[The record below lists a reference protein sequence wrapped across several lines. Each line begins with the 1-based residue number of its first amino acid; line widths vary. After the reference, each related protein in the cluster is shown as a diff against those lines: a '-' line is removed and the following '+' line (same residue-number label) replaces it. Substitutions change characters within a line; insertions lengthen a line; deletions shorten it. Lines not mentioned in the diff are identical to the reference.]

1 MNIFPEV
8 GLNVSGGSSVQP
20 QKVNDEQQEQKQN
33 VNTEKTVTVFSNYDS
48 NSDKSVNY
56 SEANNNSLFTR
67 GDFSKNTAAN
77 LNSQVSAEVK
87 ANIQKMA
94 LAKYNPTNAFKN
106 ILSNFNSKT
115 GSEKL
120 TFADGNVN
128 QSKVDAQAKALD
140 QKAITDAQTASA
152 KANKEIFDKY
162 NEALNTAFAEY
173 TASNGET
180 GDVSKIN
187 TDDAKGQKANAKEFN
202 NAQNTKE
209 KTEIDAFSTYDN
221 NKDKHIKYDEAS
233 SKFNIS
239 NEINNLKPTN
249 MGDTKS
255 LDAVKKMTGLDVTQM
270 FKEQL
275 ASFDVKT
282 GKETLKFEGKV
293 NDSEVKAKIAE
304 MDKKADTAIS
314 KANQNANDKIA
325 KNYTEA
331 LDKAYKQFVASGANM
346 TQPNIPQVDP
356 NSLGSIIKPPTLD
369 LNNPP
374 KIDIKSI
381 PVSSTPTSSSI
392 TIKSGDTLS
401 KLAQTY
407 GTTVDALM
415 QANPQITDKNKI
427 KAGASLNLPAGITPK
442 EDSSHNVVSKKK
454 TTSAHRTTTRPTT
467 AKSTAKPTNKTVNK
481 TVANSATSRIAS
493 NVYVA
498 QPDATRV
505 ARPNINTPI
514 AKTQPKGKKPSTV
527 TISFVKDSTGRNTS
541 TVTATVNGKKYR
553 AHSGGISF
561 SHSSRQS
568 ASIKDL
574 KAQIERDYGQG
585 IKFVMSNEV

>member
-8 GLNVSGGSSVQP
+8 GLNPSGGSPVQS
-20 QKVNDEQQEQKQN
+20 QKVNDDQQVQKQN

-56 SEANNNSLFTR
+56 SEANANSLFTR
-67 GDFSKNTAAN
+67 GDFSNNTAAN

-94 LAKYNPTNAFKN
+94 LAKYNPANAFKN

-128 QSKVDAQAKALD
+128 QSKVNEQAKALD
-140 QKAITDAQTASA
+140 QKAISDAKTAST
-152 KANKEIFDKY
+152 KANNEIFAKY
-162 NEALNTAFAEY
+162 NEALNAAFAEY

-187 TDDAKGQKANAKEFN
+187 TDDAKGQKANAKEFDT
-202 NAQNTKE
+202 AKNTKE

-221 NKDKHIKYDEAS
+221 NKDKHVKYDEAS

-275 ASFDVKT
+275 ASFNVKT

-304 MDKKADTAIS
+304 MDKKADAAID
-314 KANQNANDKIA
+314 KANRNANAKVA

-346 TQPNIPQVDP
+346 TQPDSQQVDS
-356 NSLGSIIKPPTLD
+356 NSSNSQTTPASGNSGASEEADKVKSSSQDNSTTPVGENNEQKPIIHKIRTGQNLTKIAKHYGVSIDDIIK
-369 LNNPP
+369 
-374 KIDIKSI
+374 
-381 PVSSTPTSSSI
+381 
-392 TIKSGDTLS
+392 
-401 KLAQTY
+401 
-407 GTTVDALM
+407 
-415 QANPQITDKNKI
+415 ANEI
-427 KAGASLNLPAGITPK
+427 G
-442 EDSSHNVVSKKK
+442 
-454 TTSAHRTTTRPTT
+454 
-467 AKSTAKPTNKTVNK
+467 
-481 TVANSATSRIAS
+481 
-493 NVYVA
+493 
-498 QPDATRV
+498 
-505 ARPNINTPI
+505 
-514 AKTQPKGKKPSTV
+514 KGKA
-527 TISFVKDSTGRNTS
+527 I
-541 TVTATVNGKKYR
+541 VNQNLIIAGKE
-553 AHSGGISF
+553 
-561 SHSSRQS
+561 
-568 ASIKDL
+568 IKIPN
-574 KAQIERDYGQG
+574 KKEQ
-585 IKFVMSNEV
+585 VS

>member
-8 GLNVSGGSSVQP
+8 GLNPSGGSPVQP
-20 QKVNDEQQEQKQN
+20 QKVRDGQQEQKQN

-48 NSDKSVNY
+48 DSNKSVNY
-56 SEANNNSLFTR
+56 SEADANSLFTR
-67 GDFSKNTAAN
+67 GDFSNNTAAHLDSN
-77 LNSQVSAEVK
+77 VSAEVK

-94 LAKYNPTNAFKN
+94 LAKYNPANAFKN

-120 TFADGNVN
+120 TFADGNVD
-128 QSKVDAQAKALD
+128 QSKVNEQAKALD
-140 QKAITDAQTASA
+140 QKAISDAKTAST
-152 KANKEIFDKY
+152 KANNEIFAKY
-162 NEALNTAFAEY
+162 NEALNAAFAEY

-187 TDDAKGQKANAKEFN
+187 TDDAKGQKANAKEFDT
-202 NAQNTKE
+202 AKNTKE

-221 NKDKHIKYDEAS
+221 NKDKHVKYDEAS

-304 MDKKADTAIS
+304 MDKKADAAID
-314 KANQNANDKIA
+314 KANRNANAKVA

-346 TQPNIPQVDP
+346 TQPNLQQLDP
-356 NSLGSIIKPPTLD
+356 NSLGSIIKPPILD
-369 LNNPP
+369 LNTLP
-374 KIDIKSI
+374 KIDIKPI
-381 PVSSTPTSSSI
+381 PVSLTPSSSSI
-392 TIKSGDTLS
+392 TIRSGDTLS

-415 QANPQITDKNKI
+415 EANPQITDKNKI
-427 KAGASLNLPAGITPK
+427 KAGASLNLPTGITPK
-442 EDSSHNVVSKKK
+442 KDASPQVVPKKK
-454 TTSAHRTTTRPTT
+454 TTSTHRTTTHKATT
-467 AKSTAKPTNKTVNK
+467 
-481 TVANSATSRIAS
+481 S

-505 ARPNINTPI
+505 ARPNIDMSITR
-514 AKTQPKGKKPSTV
+514 TQPKGKKPSTV
-527 TISFVKDSTGRNTS
+527 TISFEKDSTGRKTT
-541 TVTATVNGKKYR
+541 TVTATVNGRKYR
-553 AHSGGISF
+553 AHTGGVSF
-561 SHSSRQS
+561 NSSTRRT
-568 ASIKDL
+568 ANINDL
-574 KAQIERDYGQG
+574 KAQIERDYGKG

>member
-8 GLNVSGGSSVQP
+8 GLNPSGGSPVQQ
-20 QKVNDEQQEQKQN
+20 QKVRDDQQEQKQN

-56 SEANNNSLFTR
+56 SEANANSLFTR
-67 GDFSKNTAAN
+67 GDFSNNTAAHLDSN
-77 LNSQVSAEVK
+77 VSAEVK

-94 LAKYNPTNAFKN
+94 LAKYNPANAFKN

-120 TFADGNVN
+120 TFADGNVD
-128 QSKVDAQAKALD
+128 QSKVNAQAKALD
-140 QKAITDAQTASA
+140 QKAISDAKTAST
-152 KANKEIFDKY
+152 KANNEIFAKY
-162 NEALNTAFAEY
+162 NEALNAAFAEY

-187 TDDAKGQKANAKEFN
+187 TDDAKGQKANAKEFDT
-202 NAQNTKE
+202 AQNTKE

-221 NKDKHIKYDEAS
+221 NKDKHVKYDEAS

-304 MDKKADTAIS
+304 MDKKADAAID
-314 KANQNANDKIA
+314 KANRNANAKVA

-346 TQPNIPQVDP
+346 TQPILQQLDP
-356 NSLGSIIKPPTLD
+356 SSLGSIIKSPTLD
-369 LNNPP
+369 LNTPP
-374 KIDIKSI
+374 KIDIKPI
-381 PVSSTPTSSSI
+381 PVSLTPSSSSI
-392 TIKSGDTLS
+392 TIRSGDTLS

-415 QANPQITDKNKI
+415 EANPQITDKNKI
-427 KAGASLNLPAGITPK
+427 KAGASLNLPTGITPK
-442 EDSSHNVVSKKK
+442 EDDSHQVVPKKK
-454 TTSAHRTTTRPTT
+454 TTSTHRTTTHKATT
-467 AKSTAKPTNKTVNK
+467 ANSTTKPTKPTK
-481 TVANSATSRIAS
+481 
-493 NVYVA
+493 
-498 QPDATRV
+498 P
-505 ARPNINTPI
+505 
-514 AKTQPKGKKPSTV
+514 TQPKGKKPSTV
-527 TISFVKDSTGRNTS
+527 TISFEKDSTGRKTT
-541 TVTATVNGKKYR
+541 TVTATVNGRKYR
-553 AHSGGISF
+553 AHTGGVSF
-561 SHSSRQS
+561 YSSTRGT
-568 ASIKDL
+568 ANINDL
-574 KAQIERDYGQG
+574 KAQIERDYGKG